1 MADVEAI
8 AAQAIDCGF
17 HIHCDLGPGLL
28 ETVYEQV
35 LAASLARAGLKVE
48 RQKPVSFTFD
58 GMHFAD
64 GFRIDLL
71 VEDQLIVEIKSV
83 EALSKAHGKQM
94 LTYLRLM
101 QQPVGLLMNFGG
113 ATFKEG
119 IRRIVNN
126 HTAFASSRFRVN
138 QIGAAAGGHA

>member
-1 MADVEAI
+1 MADIEAV
-8 AAQAIDCGF
+8 AAQTIDCGF
-17 HIHCDLGPGLL
+17 HIHRDLGPGLL
-28 ETVYEQV
+28 ESVYEQV

-58 GMHFAD
+58 EMQFVD

-71 VEDQLIVEIKSV
+71 VEDRLIVEIKSV

-119 IRRIVNN
+119 IKRVVNN
-126 HTAFASSRFRVN
+126 HTSFASSRLRVN
-138 QIGAAAGGHA
+138 QIGAPAGDHA

>member
-126 HTAFASSRFRVN
+126 HTAFASSRLRVN

>member
-101 QQPVGLLMNFGG
+101 QQPIGLLMNFGG

-126 HTAFASSRFRVN
+126 HTAFASSRLRVN
-138 QIGAAAGGHA
+138 QIGVAAGGHA

>member
-48 RQKPVSFTFD
+48 RQKPVSFKFD

-94 LTYLRLM
+94 LAYLRLM

-126 HTAFASSRFRVN
+126 HTAFASSRLRVN

>member
-58 GMHFAD
+58 GMNFAD

-101 QQPVGLLMNFGG
+101 QQPIGLLMNFGG

-126 HTAFASSRFRVN
+126 HTAFASSRLRVN

>member
-1 MADVEAI
+1 MADIEAV
-8 AAQAIDCGF
+8 AARTIDCGF
-17 HIHCDLGPGLL
+17 HIHRDLGPGLL
-28 ETVYEQV
+28 ESVYEQV

-58 GMHFAD
+58 GMQFVD

-71 VEDQLIVEIKSV
+71 VEDRLIIEIKSV

-119 IRRIVNN
+119 IKRIVNN
-126 HTAFASSRFRVN
+126 HISFASSRLRVN
-138 QIGAAAGGHA
+138 QIGAIIGDHA

>member
-1 MADVEAI
+1 MTDIEDL

-17 HIHCDLGPGLL
+17 HIHRDLGPGLL
-28 ETVYEQV
+28 ESVYEQI
-35 LAASLARAGLKVE
+35 LAASLLRSGLKVE
-48 RQKPVSFTFD
+48 RQKPVHFAFD
-58 GMHFAD
+58 GMQFND

-71 VEDQLIVEIKSV
+71 VEDQLIIEIKSV
-83 EALSKAHGKQM
+83 EALSKVHGKQM

-119 IRRIVNN
+119 IRRVVNN
-126 HTAFASSRFRVN
+126 HTAFASSRLRVN
-138 QIGAAAGGHA
+138 QIGAAGGGQI